1 MKEAV
6 RQISEQY
13 RLGLNEEEIQRIA
26 QQAEEANVLFQQLFI
41 DGLDG
46 VMPLP
51 MVSRKQVK
59 R

>member
-6 RQISEQY
+6 KQISERY
-13 RLGLNEEEIQRIA
+13 RLELKEEEIQRIA
-26 QQAEEANVLFQQLFI
+26 KQVEDADALFQQLFS
-41 DGLDG
+41 DGIDG

-51 MVSRKQVK
+51 MVSRKPVK

>member
-6 RQISEQY
+6 RQISERY
-13 RLGLNEEEIQRIA
+13 GLGLKEEEIQRIA
-26 QQAEEANVLFQQLFI
+26 KQAEDVDALFQQLFI
-41 DGLDG
+41 DGIDG

-51 MVSRKQVK
+51 MVSRKPVK

>member
-6 RQISEQY
+6 RQISEEY
-13 RLGLNEEEIQRIA
+13 RLDLNEEEIQRIA
-26 QQAEEANVLFQQLFI
+26 QQAEEASVLFRQLFI
-41 DGLDG
+41 DGIDG

-51 MVSRKQVK
+51 IVSRKQVK